1 MKTRDR
7 EFSVSFLFCIVFT
20 RDFNMTAAT
29 ALSVNVLNYEFPF
42 CICFHF
48 YIIDLH
54 LGAKVKRL
62 YSARTD
68 GPGKSSMFE
77 GKNIHSSPVDGKLLC
92 SYSEKVCMQRRL
104 NGFAFCIRHIL
115 EDKGAPFKQC
125 QFFAKYNKSRCIN
138 PVPILEE
145 RE

>member
-1 MKTRDR
+1 MNWM
-7 EFSVSFLFCIVFT
+7 FFCISDLFINT
-20 RDFNMTAAT
+20 
-29 ALSVNVLNYEFPF
+29 PF
-42 CICFHF
+42 
-48 YIIDLH
+48 
-54 LGAKVKRL
+54 KNNRL
-62 YSARTD
+62 LKPND
-68 GPGKSSMFE
+68 PSMFE

-138 PVPILEE
+138 PVPILEKRKYVFFFILLKLTE
-145 RE
+145 LNILH

>member
-1 MKTRDR
+1 MKP
-7 EFSVSFLFCIVFT
+7 LFCNCSSSST
-20 RDFNMTAAT
+20 
-29 ALSVNVLNYEFPF
+29 
-42 CICFHF
+42 
-48 YIIDLH
+48 IIYLD
-54 LGAKVKRL
+54 LGAKPNRIDNG
-62 YSARTD
+62 RTD
-68 GPGKSSMFE
+68 GAGKPLMFE
-77 GKNIHSSPVDGKLLC
+77 GKNIHSSPIDGKLLC